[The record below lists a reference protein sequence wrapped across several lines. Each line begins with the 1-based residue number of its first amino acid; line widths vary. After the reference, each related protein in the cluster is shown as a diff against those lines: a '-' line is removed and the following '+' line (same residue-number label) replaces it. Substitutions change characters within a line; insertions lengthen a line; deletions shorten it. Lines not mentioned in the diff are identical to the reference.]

1 MERLIRA
8 IVLEHRNKR
17 IHLTGIESA
26 LKERGINLFADQSR
40 HRRFIETVDT
50 FIARGILEP
59 LKGARPLQQY
69 GGLPDRYTI
78 HRDAIA
84 GAPLSPEH
92 RNELVSLSPPISID
106 YYVTHG
112 DEYLRDRNY
121 ILRINDLILRREECE
136 VLTVNERS
144 YELFGDEKAIAMPDE
159 ASVNGALILKN
170 LRLTLEKIRAK
181 QVYEPFF
188 WIEKSF

>member
-1 MERLIRA
+1 MERLIRT

-84 GAPLSPEH
+84 DAGAPLSPEH
-92 RNELVSLSPPISID
+92 RNKLVSLSPPISID
-106 YYVTHG
+106 YSVTHG
-112 DEYLRDRNY
+112 DDVCSSTPKSSWSRRKTSSSRYHPLR
-121 ILRINDLILRREECE
+121 
-136 VLTVNERS
+136 
-144 YELFGDEKAIAMPDE
+144 
-159 ASVNGALILKN
+159 ASMQIFHFSSGQFDSHTTSTTGMIGLCSPLNCAAL
-170 LRLTLEKIRAK
+170 
-181 QVYEPFF
+181 
-188 WIEKSF
+188 